1 MPSLLR
7 RAAMVA
13 APLALL
19 LAGPGAFGQ
28 AGDPASPPT
37 LAAAV
42 DMAVTRAPQSSLPG
56 AVGDEAQ
63 AWRRRASS
71 WLGAPPSAYGAYYGG
86 RLTGSDGASEADAGL
101 RLPIWNA
108 GQRDSAGAVAGAAD
122 QEASAIGRA
131 VRLEVAGL
139 VRETVWEARLAEV
152 RVTAAQEA
160 LAAARGLAE
169 SVEKRVR
176 GGDLPRVDRPL
187 AQAEVKARETALVE
201 AEAELANAIARYRR
215 VTGLARLPS
224 PAEERRAAVADVVE
238 DHPLLVV
245 GTARATREAA
255 NARWLQSARQ
265 SNPNVTLGVRRD
277 TGRDNNNANLLLLG
291 LDIPFGTERYAA
303 TGVAER
309 NRARVEAEVATQLV
323 ARNLGLELEQAA
335 RRIDADERA
344 LAIAREQSALADEV
358 FTANQKAFAAGEI
371 DLFTLIRVQNQA
383 QAARTAAR
391 ERAVLLERDVA
402 RYNQIAGVVP

>member
-1 MPSLLR
+1 MPPRLR
-7 RAAMVA
+7 VA
-13 APLALL
+13 AELAAALL
-19 LAGPGAFGQ
+19 LLLAAASALAQ
-28 AGDPASPPT
+28 AGEGGAPPT
-37 LAAAV
+37 LAAAI
-42 DMAVTRAPQSSLPG
+42 DRAVARAPQAMLPG
-56 AVGDEAQ
+56 AAGDEAQ

-71 WLGAPPSAYGAYYGG
+71 WLGAPPSAYGAYYGD
-86 RLTGSDGASEADAGL
+86 RMTGNEGTSEADAGL
-101 RLPIWNA
+101 RLPIWNV
-108 GQRDSAGAVAGAAD
+108 GQRESAGAVAGAAD
-122 QEASAIGRA
+122 REALTIARA

-160 LAAARGLAE
+160 LGAVRRLAE
-169 SVEKRVR
+169 SVAKRVR

-201 AEAELANAIARYRR
+201 AEAELANAFARYQRI
-215 VTGLARLPS
+215 TGLARLPS
-224 PAEERRAAVADVVE
+224 PAEERRIGSPEVTEEHPFLAVGA
-238 DHPLLVV
+238 
-245 GTARATREAA
+245 ARASREAA

-265 SNPNVTLGVRRD
+265 GNPNVTLGVRRD
-277 TGRDNNNANLLLLG
+277 AARDAGSANLLLLG
-291 LDIPFGTERYAA
+291 LDIPFAAERFTA

-309 NRARVEAEVATQLV
+309 NRARVEAEVATRLV
-323 ARNLGLELEQAA
+323 ARGLGLDLEQAA

-344 LAIAREQSALADEV
+344 LAIAREQSLLADEV
-358 FTANQKAFAAGEI
+358 LVANEKAFAAGEI

-402 RYNQIAGVVP
+402 RYNQISGIVP

>member
-1 MPSLLR
+1 MPFLAR
-7 RAAMVA
+7 RAALVA
-13 APLALL
+13 ACLALDL
-19 LAGPGAFGQ
+19 ALPAALAADADAAPPSLAGAIDN
-28 AGDPASPPT
+28 A
-37 LAAAV
+37 LA
-42 DMAVTRAPQSSLPG
+42 RAPEASLPG

-71 WLGAPPSAYGAYYGG
+71 WLGAPPSAYGAYYGSRPG
-86 RLTGSDGASEADAGL
+86 GDSGASEADAGL
-101 RLPIWNA
+101 RLPIWNL
-108 GQRDSAGAVAGAAD
+108 GQRESAGAVAGAAD
-122 QEASAIGRA
+122 QEALAIAR
-131 VRLEVAGL
+131 VIRLEVAGL

-152 RVTAAQEA
+152 RVTAARDA
-160 LAAARGLAE
+160 LGAARGLAE

-201 AEAELANAIARYRR
+201 AEAELANALARYRR
-215 VTGLARLPS
+215 ITGLAQLPS
-224 PAEERRAAVADVVE
+224 PAEERRAAVTDVVE

-245 GTARATREAA
+245 GTARAGREAA

-265 SNPNVTLGVRRD
+265 GNPNVTLGVRRD
-277 TGRDNNNANLLLLG
+277 TTRDAGNANLLLLG
-291 LDIPFGTERYAA
+291 LDIPFGAERYAA

-309 NRARVEAEVATQLV
+309 NRARVEAEVATRLT
-323 ARNLGLELEQAA
+323 ARNLGLDLEQAA

-344 LAIAREQSALADEV
+344 LAIARDQAALAEEV
-358 FTANQKAFAAGEI
+358 FAANQKAFAAGEI

-391 ERAVLLERDVA
+391 ERAVLLERDIA
-402 RYNQIAGVVP
+402 RYNQIAGIVP

>member
-1 MPSLLR
+1 MSSVPRCAAALAASLAL
-7 RAAMVA
+7 VLA
-13 APLALL
+13 APPIFA
-19 LAGPGAFGQ
+19 Q
-28 AGDPASPPT
+28 AGDGAAAPT

-42 DMAVTRAPQSSLPG
+42 DMAIARAPQAGLPV
-56 AVGDEAQ
+56 AVGDEAE
-63 AWRRRASS
+63 AWRRRSSS
-71 WLGAPPSAYGAYYGG
+71 WLGAAPSAYGAYFGG
-86 RLTGSDGASEADAGL
+86 RVAGSDGASEADAGL
-101 RLPIWNA
+101 RLPIWNP

-122 QEASAIGRA
+122 QEALAISRA

-152 RVTAAQEA
+152 RVVAAQEA
-160 LAAARGLAE
+160 LVAARGLAE

-201 AEAELANAIARYRR
+201 AEAELANALVRYRR
-215 VTGLARLPS
+215 VTGLSRLPS

-245 GTARATREAA
+245 GNARASREAA

-277 TGRDNNNANLLLLG
+277 TTRDNGNTNLLLLG
-291 LDIPFGTERYAA
+291 LDIPFGAERFAA

-323 ARNLGLELEQAA
+323 ARNLGLDLDQAA

-344 LAIAREQSALADEV
+344 LAIAREQSVLADEV

-391 ERAVLLERDVA
+391 ERAVLLERDIA
-402 RYNQIAGVVP
+402 RYNQIAGIVP